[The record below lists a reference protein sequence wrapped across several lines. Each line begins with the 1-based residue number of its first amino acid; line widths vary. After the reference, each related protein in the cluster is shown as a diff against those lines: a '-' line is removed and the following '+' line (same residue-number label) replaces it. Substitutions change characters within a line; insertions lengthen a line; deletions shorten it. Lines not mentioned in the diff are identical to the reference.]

1 MKIILK
7 HFFLVISFFFIGYS
21 ISNAQNLLVNT
32 APGWPEVQVGD
43 EGIIQVQVLNTDK
56 DREVPA
62 NYVHVSFSL
71 NPNQEEIPNANPR
84 DGFFTGPAPDN
95 WLDLPVS
102 SDMEFFETSS
112 DWDVVTNNG
121 KTFTV
126 INNQPLVPDENQ
138 VFYVRYKGLA
148 AGQQLYTVNILW
160 MGGPQTPGNLD
171 GDDHSSATL
180 TIVERPLPINL
191 LTFDAVKDR
200 GQVKVNWSTVSEQNN
215 AGFDIERS
223 ADAQNWQIIGHVASK
238 GMDGNSS
245 NTLNYRFNDE
255 TPLNGMNYYRLR
267 QTDIDGH
274 SVLSEIKTVQFAEK
288 TAIQIYPN
296 PVVANATVKG
306 LKGDE
311 TLRVY
316 NAGGALVRSVKSG
329 NTQADINFSN
339 LAQGT
344 YRVVIID
351 GNGQLQ
357 QTISVTKA
365 R

>member
-1 MKIILK
+1 MTKILK
-7 HFFLVISFFFIGYS
+7 QYLLITLFFLGGYS
-21 ISNAQNLLVNT
+21 ISSAQNLTINT
-32 APGWPEVQVGD
+32 IPVWAEVQVGS
-43 EGIIQVQVLNTDK
+43 EGIIQIQIFNSSD
-56 DREVPA
+56 DREVKEEGV
-62 NYVHVSFSL
+62 YIGFSL
-71 NPNQEEIPNANPR
+71 NPNQEEIPHDNPR
-84 DGFFTGPAPDN
+84 DGFFTGPEPDN
-95 WLDLPVS
+95 WLDMSVS
-102 SDMEFFETSS
+102 LGWPFIETSE
-112 DWDVVTNNG
+112 DWDVVTNDG
-121 KTFTV
+121 KTFT
-126 INNQPLVPDENQ
+126 ITNNKPLEPLAQHIV
-138 VFYVRYKGLA
+138 YVRYKGLA
-148 AGQQLYTVNILW
+148 AGFQDYTVNTQW
-160 MGGPQTPGNLD
+160 NYGPVNNVD
-171 GDDHSSATL
+171 GDDQSSSRI

-306 LKGDE
+306 LMGDE